1 LVGLFG
7 PTSSPSFVVRGG
19 RPASYEHLA
28 GAGLGAQG
36 AIVKSIMLWGG
47 LAAVVACASC
57 SVEAGVGVDTGVC
70 EEVSCG
76 DALVNGLDT
85 QGDALCSGGEDAAY
99 GDVFA
104 CACGDSASSGACEGE
119 CGDNLCVDLGESGA
133 CGDCLNQLCG
143 PEHDACAN

>member
-1 LVGLFG
+1 MD
-7 PTSSPSFVVRGG
+7 
-19 RPASYEHLA
+19 

-47 LAAVVACASC
+47 LVAAIACVSC
-57 SVEAGVGVDTGVC
+57 SIEAGVGVDTGVC
-70 EEVSCG
+70 EEVACG
-76 DALVNGLDT
+76 DALVGGLDA
-85 QGDALCSGGEDAAY
+85 QGDALCSSAEDAAY
-99 GDVFA
+99 ADVFA
-104 CACGDSASSGACEGE
+104 CACGGAGACEPE